1 MLKIEQTPQVVRY
14 VYVMRVLG
22 ALYGLSALIF
32 FFLPGAIFY
41 ILNFIPKFLGLLEV
55 IPDSSELFWLPLA
68 ASMMVMLS
76 VLAFSAA
83 ASPELRILAL
93 VQIISKLCTSLGYLY
108 LFFTAEKY
116 FAYLV
121 GFLTDF
127 PIFLFVFWL
136 TFRMSILPAQSGEE
150 SDTA

>member
-1 MLKIEQTPQVVRY
+1 MTRIEQTPQVVRY

-22 ALYGLSALIF
+22 ALYALAALFF
-32 FFLPGAIFY
+32 FFLPGAVFY
-41 ILNFIPKFLGLLEV
+41 ILNFIPKFLGILEV
-55 IPDSSELFWLPLA
+55 IPESSELFWLPLA

-108 LFFTAEKY
+108 LFFIGEKY

-136 TFRMSILPAQSGEE
+136 TFRMSIRPVSGDEE
-150 SDTA
+150 GSA